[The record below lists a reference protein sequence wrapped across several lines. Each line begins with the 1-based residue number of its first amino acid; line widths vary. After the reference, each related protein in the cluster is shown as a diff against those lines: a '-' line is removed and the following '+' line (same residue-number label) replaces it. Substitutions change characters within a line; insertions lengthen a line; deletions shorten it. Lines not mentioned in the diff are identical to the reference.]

1 MPTFT
6 RAALCTLLSLV
17 LAIPMT
23 AGAQAAQSGSD
34 ADWAKVIEAAK
45 KEGTV
50 VFYYA
55 AQGSPLQPK
64 IIKAFEAKYGIEVQ
78 GLNGRASEIRERIRT
93 EQSSGR
99 FLGDVT
105 MNGHTTLSLMDEDQ
119 SFTAIGAIPNRANLV
134 DKFARSATLT
144 PVHVQ
149 TYGILVNTKLVKPAD
164 EPKSWK
170 DLLDPKWKG
179 KILSDDVRALGGG
192 SVLFFTTEEAFGREY
207 NEALARQAPVFSRD
221 IANDEKRTARGEYPI
236 YIPELTSY
244 GIQLTGLPVHF
255 VVPTEGVSYV
265 LYDLAVLKNPPHPN
279 AARLL
284 INYFLDTESQLIL
297 ANGGLVPVMKGVI
310 EKTDPA
316 VRRVVDVKLLGTTD
330 PKRQNEMLDLAKS
343 IYK

>member
-1 MPTFT
+1 MRNLCRIGLVGLF
-6 RAALCTLLSLV
+6 ALLCV
-17 LAIPMT
+17 QPIA
-23 AGAQAAQSGSD
+23 AGAQAPAGASD
-34 ADWAKVIEAAK
+34 AEWARVIEAAK

-50 VFYYA
+50 VFYFA

-64 IIKAFEAKYGIEVQ
+64 IIKAFEAKYGIQVQ

-119 SFTAIGAIPNRANLV
+119 SFAPIGDIPNRANLV
-134 DKFARSATLT
+134 DKFARSANLT

-149 TYGILVNTKLVKPAD
+149 TYGILVNTKLVKPED

-170 DLLDPKWKG
+170 DLLNPRWKG

-192 SVLFFTTEEAFGREY
+192 SVLFFTTEEAFGRQY
-207 NEALARQAPVFSRD
+207 NEALAAQAPVFSRD

-244 GIQLTGLPVHF
+244 AIQLTGLPIHF
-255 VVPTEGVSYV
+255 VVPTEGVPYV

-284 INYFLDTESQLIL
+284 INYFLETESQLIL

-310 EKTDPA
+310 EKTDPDI
-316 VRRVVDVKLLGTTD
+316 RRVVDVKLLGTTD